1 MSLMTPIPKISE
13 INMHRLFVLLALT
26 VSLGVSACNTMSG
39 VGKDVGAAG
48 DAVTRS
54 AEEAKN

>member
-1 MSLMTPIPKISE
+1 MTPIPKISE

-54 AEEAKN
+54 AEDAKN